1 MAVEGVVV
9 VHTCKVVDH
18 RAALDPTRWV
28 VMDHICVAGLPK
40 VTQESPGAVTAILI
54 TIVTTDV
61 LPKEATTITTMDMG
75 IACSAMVSGSGS
87 VGRITTLAIAGG
99 C

>member
-1 MAVEGVVV
+1 VV

-28 VMDHICVAGLPK
+28 VMDHICVAAILPK

-61 LPKEATTITTMDMG
+61 LPKEATTMTTMDMG